1 MMSRGFKPV
10 GWVAGVAAA
19 AISCYMLSL
28 NVASERAELAKI
40 ERGIIMAKKDIR
52 SLQTELGTRGR
63 LQQLENWN
71 ANVLALSAP
80 KSAQFL
86 DDAVTLAR
94 FEQPEKTLEERAVV
108 QMAAAETATPQPQVS
123 APVRYAAAPAAPVRE
138 VSPLVHRASVVV
150 AEAKPAAPQAKPAAA
165 EAKPLAAQVKTASAE
180 TKASL
185 PVKKASAEAK
195 APLPVKKASAE
206 AKAPLPVKKAA
217 AEAKAPAAAKK
228 AATIDD
234 DLVKS
239 IGDAAKAEKSGS
251 AGGQ

>member
-19 AISCYMLSL
+19 AIGCYMLSL

-52 SLQTELGTRGR
+52 ELQTELGTRGR

-94 FEQPEKTLEERAVV
+94 FEQPERTLEDRAVV
-108 QMAAAETATPQPQVS
+108 QMASNETATPQPQVT

-138 VSPLVHRASVVV
+138 VPPLVHRASMVL
-150 AEAKPAAPQAKPAAA
+150 ADAKPAAPQSKP
-165 EAKPLAAQVKTASAE
+165 
-180 TKASL
+180 
-185 PVKKASAEAK
+185 ASAEAK
-195 APLPVKKASAE
+195 ALAAQVKKASPE

-217 AEAKAPAAAKK
+217 VEPKAPAAARK
-228 AATIDD
+228 AALIDD